1 MANLIEDKPIGNK
14 KKPEK
19 AKKQKKSA
27 DNYNPEDVDFLNE
40 ITKNVDQWYSYYSE
54 HIERARNY
62 LTFLYVDQWELSVR
76 QAREAMSRPTMTF
89 NKLVSVIRGILGEWR
104 NNSPN
109 LAVSGCG
116 EEINQET
123 VNIYEG
129 LLSHIQY
136 ASDSD
141 ICYQVAGKHALEC
154 GWGALRVVAEYE
166 GPNTFRQV
174 LRIKPIMDYQAAFWD
189 PTAVE
194 PSKADGDYCGV
205 YTNMSLEHFKR
216 IYPQIESP
224 QAAGG
229 MGDTYYLPW
238 STRESIL
245 VCEIYKKE
253 YFNKKIYQLSDGNE
267 VSEEQKKEI
276 MDMQEKILTSD
287 IGMEMMDHQPLEVV
301 NEREVQDYKIRHIKF
316 IQNHILDES
325 DYPGK
330 ILPIPYAEGDS
341 TVIDGQQIPLPFI
354 QDAID
359 SQKLINYIGSEMAYL
374 VLRSRKETAMGTA
387 EHFAGYED
395 IWNNADQVQGPLLYN
410 ETETA
415 NSKPEFITPPTLNS
429 GMLQIYT
436 SSSEDI
442 MHILGRF
449 EESRGEASNA
459 IAARA
464 IDLRQRSANKPVNLY
479 GDNLQRAIKQ
489 CGKICI
495 EMIPFI
501 YDTERTIM
509 IRTGDGQSQAV
520 QINQQSGFKML
531 PDGDVQPN
539 IKNDLTA
546 GKYEVEVRVDGS
558 FDSQQAEAMNTLIQ
572 LAQINPAVAN
582 LTGDLM
588 AEVSGLTN
596 AKQVADR
603 LRTLVPPNIIAQEE
617 GKPPP
622 PPPQPMEDPNIKIQN
637 DKNQIA
643 NRELD
648 VKLSQQ
654 QLDFKKLALE
664 EQKLL
669 MDAEE
674 KGVDKEVSLAKA
686 AAEVHKVNVG
696 KDIAIINHG
705 SAMKNA
711 HTKMHESSQRAKRET
726 A

>member
-1 MANLIEDKPIGNK
+1 
-14 KKPEK
+14 
-19 AKKQKKSA
+19 
-27 DNYNPEDVDFLNE
+27 
-40 ITKNVDQWYSYYSE
+40 
-54 HIERARNY
+54 
-62 LTFLYVDQWELSVR
+62 
-76 QAREAMSRPTMTF
+76 
-89 NKLVSVIRGILGEWR
+89 
-104 NNSPN
+104 
-109 LAVSGCG
+109 
-116 EEINQET
+116 
-123 VNIYEG
+123 
-129 LLSHIQY
+129 
-136 ASDSD
+136 
-141 ICYQVAGKHALEC
+141 
-154 GWGALRVVAEYE
+154 
-166 GPNTFRQV
+166 
-174 LRIKPIMDYQAAFWD
+174 
-189 PTAVE
+189 
-194 PSKADGDYCGV
+194 
-205 YTNMSLEHFKR
+205 
-216 IYPQIESP
+216 
-224 QAAGG
+224 
-229 MGDTYYLPW
+229 
-238 STRESIL
+238 
-245 VCEIYKKE
+245 
-253 YFNKKIYQLSDGNE
+253 
-267 VSEEQKKEI
+267 
-276 MDMQEKILTSD
+276 
-287 IGMEMMDHQPLEVV
+287 
-301 NEREVQDYKIRHIKF
+301 
-316 IQNHILDES
+316 
-325 DYPGK
+325 
-330 ILPIPYAEGDS
+330 
-341 TVIDGQQIPLPFI
+341 
-354 QDAID
+354 
-359 SQKLINYIGSEMAYL
+359 
-374 VLRSRKETAMGTA
+374 
-387 EHFAGYED
+387 
-395 IWNNADQVQGPLLYN
+395 
-410 ETETA
+410 
-415 NSKPEFITPPTLNS
+415 
-429 GMLQIYT
+429 
-436 SSSEDI
+436 
-442 MHILGRF
+442 
-449 EESRGEASNA
+449 
-459 IAARA
+459 
-464 IDLRQRSANKPVNLY
+464 
-479 GDNLQRAIKQ
+479 
-489 CGKICI
+489 
-495 EMIPFI
+495 MIPFI